1 MHVLYCTLGATKFI
15 TVIAMNSDT
24 LLCYLSP
31 TCIFNKPASIHSFEP
46 TVKKSLDL
54 LLVVLVGRGGGGGS
68 LVHFLFFVGND
79 FLPFLMFT
87 IKLSSR
93 GDRQI

>member
-1 MHVLYCTLGATKFI
+1 LYIQQTGL
-15 TVIAMNSDT
+15 
-24 LLCYLSP
+24 Y
-31 TCIFNKPASIHSFEP
+31 SFEP

-87 IKLSSR
+87 IKNFFLSSR